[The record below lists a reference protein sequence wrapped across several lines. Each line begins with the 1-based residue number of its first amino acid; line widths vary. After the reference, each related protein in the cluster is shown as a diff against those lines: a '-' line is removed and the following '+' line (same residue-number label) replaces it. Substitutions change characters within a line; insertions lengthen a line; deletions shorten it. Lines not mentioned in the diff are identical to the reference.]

1 MNYNLH
7 PIKFKVGNAN
17 FCIEERIQRD
27 NNIKWAIVD
36 KTYNNMVLTKGL
48 YPIYEPL
55 PSSRDEEYL
64 NFTRFDTIED
74 AVDTIKK
81 YYMR

>member
-7 PIKFKVGNAN
+7 PIKFKVGNTN